1 MLNHP
6 YHILYEHCPIP
17 SPWLGNRTH
26 SPVALMGSE
35 FSITVIGTEVSPC
48 LVITTVALSAPS
60 PTVYSSVEK
69 ERMGTREDM
78 GVRAE
83 WREVREGEEKGGEE
97 GG

>member
-1 MLNHP
+1 MNSAPFPVL
-6 YHILYEHCPIP
+6 ET
-17 SPWLGNRTH
+17 WFWNRTH

-69 ERMGTREDM
+69 ERMGTGA
-78 GVRAE
+78 GVGAE
-83 WREVREGEEKGGEE
+83 LGQNGEEEKRKE
-97 GG
+97 GRKVDKE

>member
-1 MLNHP
+1 MNSAPFPVL
-6 YHILYEHCPIP
+6 EM
-17 SPWLGNRTH
+17 WFGNRTH

-69 ERMGTREDM
+69 ERMGTGCGSR
-78 GVRAE
+78 VRAE
-83 WREVREGEEKGGEE
+83 WRGGEEKGGEE

>member
-6 YHILYEHCPIP
+6 YHILLYEHCLIP
-17 SPWLGNRTH
+17 EMWSGNRTH

-35 FSITVIGTEVSPC
+35 VSITVVGTEVSPC

-69 ERMGTREDM
+69 ERMGTGEDM
-78 GVRAE
+78 GAE
-83 WREVREGEEKGGEE
+83 LGQNGGR
-97 GG
+97 